1 MSILCFNAAFTFAQ
15 SVETFEDEAPGSLT
29 FTDGS
34 QSFSISSSFGENY
47 NVFTDGFSDNG
58 NTTEDNCV
66 GCGWNGTA
74 ADNKFIDNS
83 DPVNTNGTNNGSSFT
98 ISTGG
103 TEIGVT
109 SLYLFCSTASITAHT
124 GTLTLE
130 GYKSGILQYTITKTN
145 GFNDPANFG
154 VNNGF
159 TFIDFATEGAANYTQ
174 TRIDQLVFTSTG
186 NLDYMALDAF
196 SWAPE
201 NTLSVDNNIL
211 ASQIQVYP
219 NPSSKSIKI
228 SDLNTETTYSIYD
241 ILGNKITQGN
251 ATKNTE
257 IDIQNF
263 ANGLYFL
270 HFENGIVKKFI
281 KN

>member
-1 MSILCFNAAFTFAQ
+1 MKKNYILTFLTTSLLLLSGSSIKAQ
-15 SVETFEDEAPGSLT
+15 SVETFEDEPLN
-29 FTDGS
+29 
-34 QSFSISSSFGENY
+34 SSSFTDSGITFTVSSPTTGETY
-47 NVFTDGFSDNG
+47 DIYD
-58 NTTEDNCV
+58 CP
-66 GCGWNGTA
+66 GCGWNGSVPDA
-74 ADNKFIDNS
+74 KFLDNS
-83 DPVNTNGTNNGSSFT
+83 DAVNNNGVNNGSSFT

-103 TEIGVT
+103 TIIGVT
-109 SLYLFCSTASITAHT
+109 SLYLFCATNSLAQHA
-124 GTLTLE
+124 GTLTIT
-130 GYKSGILQYTITKTN
+130 GYKAGVMQYTFTKTS
-145 GFNDPANFG
+145 GFSNVATLTPF
-154 VNNGF
+154 NGF
-159 TFIDFATEGAANYTQ
+159 TFINFATEGGVNNTQ
-174 TRIDQLVFTSTG
+174 KRIDQLVITG
-186 NLDYMALDAF
+186 TGDLDYMALDAF

-201 NTLSVDNNIL
+201 NTLSVDISIL

-228 SDLNTETTYSIYD
+228 SDLNTKTTYSIYD